1 MKYLSPAALGLT
13 LVGVAIAFAQ
23 TTLPVRP
30 SGGGGGG
37 YYGGDYPV
45 YHSSTAAEGRLRGMG
60 DLTRSAGQANL
71 DNSAAAINYTT
82 ARSNQ
87 IENRNQWTN
96 TYFSMRETNRQARAA
111 ERGPRPSME
120 DLVRY
125 AQAGKPKRLSPGE
138 FDSVSGQIAWP
149 MFLNTDKYAADRATL
164 DQIFSTRASQ
174 GAIGPDDYTKARQTI
189 DVMLGNLKKE
199 IREIPPEQYMVAQ
212 KFLKSLNYEMV
223 QPVG

>member
-1 MKYLSPAALGLT
+1 MKHLSPTALGLA
-13 LVGVAIAFAQ
+13 LVGVAIAYAQ
-23 TTLPVRP
+23 TSQPITPP
-30 SGGGGGG
+30 SSGG
-37 YYGGDYPV
+37 YYGGGGYPV
-45 YHSSTAAEGRLRGMG
+45 YSHSSTAAEGRLRGMG
-60 DLTRSAGQANL
+60 DLVRSSGQANL
-71 DNSAAAINYTT
+71 DNSAAAVNYTV

-125 AQAGKPKRLSPGE
+125 AQVGKPKRLSPGE
-138 FDSVSGQIAWP
+138 FDSVSGKIAWP
-149 MFLNTDKYAADRATL
+149 MFLQTDKYADDRATL

-174 GAIGPDDYTKARQTI
+174 GAIAPDDYSKARQTI